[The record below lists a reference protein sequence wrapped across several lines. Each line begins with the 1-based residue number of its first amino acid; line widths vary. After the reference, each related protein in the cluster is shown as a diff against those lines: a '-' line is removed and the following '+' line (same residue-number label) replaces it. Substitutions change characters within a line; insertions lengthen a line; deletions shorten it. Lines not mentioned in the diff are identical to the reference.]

1 MKEGPTSMYPLRLPV
16 SLKAAVERL
25 SKRDGTN
32 MNQFMVVAVAE
43 KIAAMTTEEVFAE
56 RRARA
61 DREAFRRIL
70 DRTGGVPPAPEDE
83 LPPDLAHLEPPAS

>member
-1 MKEGPTSMYPLRLPV
+1 MTTRTGTYPLRLPV

-25 SKRDGTN
+25 SRRDGTS

-61 DREAFRRIL
+61 DRAAFRRIL
-70 DRTGGVPPAPEDE
+70 DRGGGEPPRPEDE
-83 LPPDLAHLEPPAS
+83 LPPELAQSGRR